1 MQDKKIIL
9 FDLDGTI
16 TDSQLGITRSAAY
29 ALERFGI
36 HIEDPATLK
45 FFVGPPLHDSFME
58 HYGFSSEDAARAVE
72 TYREYYREKGILE
85 NEVYPKISQLLADLK
100 AKGKTVIMATSKPTV
115 FAKRILEYFSLD
127 GYFSYVSGAELSGV
141 RNNKDEVIEYA
152 LEQCGI
158 TDRSQCVMVGDRK
171 HDIIGAKKTGLA
183 SVGVLYGYGDR
194 EELEAAGADCIAADV
209 DELWDIL
216 LGLPFN

>member
-1 MQDKKIIL
+1 MQDKSIIL

-36 HIEDPATLK
+36 HVEDPSTLK
-45 FFVGPPLHDSFME
+45 FFVGPPLHDSFVE
-58 HYGFSSEDAARAVE
+58 HYGFSADEATRAVE

-85 NEVYPKISQLLADLK
+85 NEVYPHIPQLLADLK
-100 AKGKTVIMATSKPTV
+100 ANGKTVIMATSKPTV

-127 GYFSYVSGAELSGV
+127 QYFSYVSGAELSGV

-171 HDIIGAKKTGLA
+171 HDIIGAKKTSLA

-194 EELEAAGADCIAADV
+194 EELETAGADCIAEDV
-209 DELWDIL
+209 FDLWNIL
-216 LGLPFN
+216 AGLPF